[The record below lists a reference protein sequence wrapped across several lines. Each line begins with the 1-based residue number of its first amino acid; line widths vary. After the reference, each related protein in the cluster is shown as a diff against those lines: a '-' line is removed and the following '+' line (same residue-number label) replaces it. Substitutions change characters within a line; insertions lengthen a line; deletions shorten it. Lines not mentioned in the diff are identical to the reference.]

1 MPSST
6 LNQDLHKGDKVVASA
21 DLRGVPAGT
30 KGRIALVNGLTWV
43 RYWVRFDNDVA
54 IGSVNRSHLATPEE
68 WERKLNGGD
77 QAEAAPEAE
86 AAGSDG
92 ASEATGGGGITTPN
106 GAVVPQKLIDRAKAA
121 RARLTA

>member
-6 LNQDLHKGDKVVASA
+6 ITQDLHKGDKVVASA

-30 KGRIALVNGLTWV
+30 EGRIALVNGLTWV
-43 RYWVRFDNDVA
+43 RYWVRFDNGVA

-68 WERKLNGGD
+68 WERKLNGTD
-77 QAEAAPEAE
+77 EAAAAPEAE

-92 ASEATGGGGITTPN
+92 AGDGGGGGGVTTPN
-106 GAVVPQKLIDRAKAA
+106 GAVVPQKLID
-121 RARLTA
+121 